1 MNNNFFY
8 DLPVWVSGLIFILFM
23 LAALEFGY
31 RLAIKKR
38 GTWKNPVAGGGNA
51 VQTALLA
58 LLGLILAFTLA
69 SGVNRNET
77 RKQVMIHEAN
87 ALGTAFLRADLMA
100 EPGRTELNQALLDYA
115 HTRVFEQ
122 GEVISTEQREEII
135 QKTLQS
141 QAKLWPITKQ
151 IMEQIQPEPI
161 EALLV
166 AAVNDV
172 LDVHASRIA
181 ASFDTLP
188 PPMLWMLVFIAMV
201 SVGIG
206 GFNAGISDRLSRG
219 RMTALIFVLASVVL
233 VLLDL
238 DRPNDGLIQVS
249 QRSIY
254 NAIAEMELNLGQ

>member
-1 MNNNFFY
+1 MNYNFFY
-8 DLPVWVSGLIFILFM
+8 YLPIWVSILIIILLMF
-23 LAALEFGY
+23 AALEVGY
-31 RLAIKKR
+31 RVAIKER
-38 GTWKNPVAGGGNA
+38 GTWKNPEAGGGHA

-58 LLGLILAFTLA
+58 LLGLILAFTMA
-69 SGVNRNET
+69 SGVNRNQI
-77 RKQVMIHEAN
+77 RKQVVIHEAN
-87 ALGTAFLRADLMA
+87 ALGTAFSRADLMA
-100 EPGRTELNQALLDYA
+100 EPGRTELKQALLDYSR
-115 HTRVFEQ
+115 TRVFEQ
-122 GEVISTEQREEII
+122 GEVILTEQREEII

-141 QAKLWPITKQ
+141 QSKLWPITKRV
-151 IMEQIQPEPI
+151 MEQIQPDPI

-172 LDVHASRIA
+172 LDVHTSRVA

-188 PPMLWMLVFIAMV
+188 TSVLWMLVFIAMV

-219 RMTALIFVLASVVL
+219 RQTALILVLASVLIVL
-233 VLLDL
+233 MDL

-254 NAIAEMELNLGQ
+254 SSIAEMESDLGQ

>member
-1 MNNNFFY
+1 MNYNYFY

-23 LAALEFGY
+23 FAALEVGY
-31 RLAIKKR
+31 RVAIKER
-38 GTWKNPVAGGGNA
+38 DTWKNPEAGGGNA

-58 LLGLILAFTLA
+58 LLGLILAFTMA

-77 RKQVMIHEAN
+77 RKQIIIHEAN

-100 EPGRTELNQALLDYA
+100 EPGRTKLRQALLEYSR
-115 HTRVFEQ
+115 TRVFEQ
-122 GEVISTEQREEII
+122 GEVISIEQREEII

-151 IMEQIQPEPI
+151 VMEQIQPDPI

-172 LDVHASRIA
+172 LDVHTNRVA
-181 ASFDTLP
+181 AAFDNLP
-188 PPMLWMLVFIAMV
+188 TAVLWMLVFIAMV
-201 SVGIG
+201 SVGVG

-219 RMTALIFVLASVVL
+219 RQTALILVLASVLMVL
-233 VLLDL
+233 MDL

-249 QRSIY
+249 QQSVY
-254 NAIAEMELNLGQ
+254 SAIAVMESDLGQ